1 MNKHACSSSFNN
13 ENIIRLI
20 QLYEFHRVLWYS
32 TLTDYRNND
41 LCQDAWKAISNELKI
56 PIGELKKK
64 MTTLLA
70 SHTSIIIV
78 DMDCLDM
85 RNRYCKLVYESPVP
99 KNLNVTDSL
108 SLAILSTRTDRK
120 SDSESES
127 ESSRPPNKRIKTN
140 DVNSDPRFEAL
151 IHQVSHL
158 TNCLQY
164 YLPINTALP
173 STSNTLLPSTSKAC
187 PTDSS
192 EFLVKPNSNQ
202 LNLGE
207 VFTVTDNNK
216 VIKNASQS
224 RLESL
229 VKLQHFGTEEWKE
242 VKYSKVLQNFL
253 AKPGFIELKI
263 NDELCHLNKGKD
275 YLANTEKTL
284 AGLTNGLLEHKEIVR
299 SNLQEIVNWSNNS
312 SSDLTPENLF
322 NKIMTV
328 FGPNTQ
334 YYKNMEQIVQVVC
347 GKRTECIEIRRERI
361 LSEISNKNLQA
372 TLRKLPPSAEHLF
385 EHNSLLPV
393 IQSLGGTS
401 VWLNMPTYLK
411 ENKIP
416 KKRQYEPATATSIY
430 HQSSQGNRSTAYRGN
445 KKNSNKKFK
454 KEQRGS
460 NSSFRPKEKK

>member
-1 MNKHACSSSFNN
+1 MEKVDDSLLENQSEESPHQNSSSRG
-13 ENIIRLI
+13 ENL
-20 QLYEFHRVLWYS
+20 
-32 TLTDYRNND
+32 D
-41 LCQDAWKAISNELKI
+41 LSSDGDS
-56 PIGELKKK
+56 GE
-64 MTTLLA
+64 
-70 SHTSIIIV
+70 
-78 DMDCLDM
+78 
-85 RNRYCKLVYESPVP
+85 
-99 KNLNVTDSL
+99 
-108 SLAILSTRTDRK
+108 

-127 ESSRPPNKRIKTN
+127 ESLRPPNKRIKTN

-151 IHQVSHL
+151 IH
-158 TNCLQY
+158 
-164 YLPINTALP
+164 
-173 STSNTLLPSTSKAC
+173 
-187 PTDSS
+187 
-192 EFLVKPNSNQ
+192 Q

-242 VKYSKVLQNFL
+242 VKYSKVLHNFL
-253 AKPGFIELKI
+253 AKPSFIELKI
-263 NDELCHLNKGKD
+263 KDELCHLNKGKD

-393 IQSLGGTS
+393 I
-401 VWLNMPTYLK
+401 
-411 ENKIP
+411 
-416 KKRQYEPATATSIY
+416 
-430 HQSSQGNRSTAYRGN
+430 
-445 KKNSNKKFK
+445 
-454 KEQRGS
+454 
-460 NSSFRPKEKK
+460 